1 MDKKK
6 LGVFSGS
13 ANQDLT
19 QRICENLDIPLGE
32 IIIRNFADGEI
43 YCQIGENVRGR
54 DVFLVQPTCKPVN
67 NNLTELLLM
76 IDAFRRASAKRVTA
90 VIPYF
95 GYARQDRKDRPRVPI
110 SSKLVS
116 NLLQAAG
123 ADRVLTMDLHAPQI
137 QGFFDI
143 PVDHLFATPILLD
156 YIRSL
161 ELSDI
166 VVVSPD
172 AGGVERA
179 RFLSKKL
186 HASLAIIDKR
196 RSGPNIAEVV
206 NVIGDVKGKNAVI
219 IDDMIDTAGT
229 LTKVAEVIMDLGAIS
244 VIAGAAHPVLSG
256 PSIERIQNSMLGKV
270 IITDTIPLEKE
281 ARDCKKIIQL
291 SVAELMSKAI
301 KSIHEETSVSSLF
314 V

>member
-6 LGVFSGS
+6 LGVFSGT
-13 ANQDLT
+13 ANHELT
-19 QRICENLDIPLGE
+19 QRICKNLGIPLGE
-32 IIIRNFADGEI
+32 ITIRNFADGEI

-67 NNLTELLLM
+67 NSLTELLLM
-76 IDAFRRASAKRVTA
+76 IDAFKRASAKRVTA

-143 PVDHLFATPILLD
+143 PVDHLFATPVLLD
-156 YIRSL
+156 YIRAL

-229 LTKVAEVIMDLGAIS
+229 LTKVAEVIMDLGALS

-256 PSIERIQNSMLGKV
+256 PAIERIQESKLGKV

-281 ARDCKKIIQL
+281 ARDCDKIVQL
-291 SVAELMSKAI
+291 SVAELISKAI